1 MIQRLTAGKQGPWP
15 LTPAATADQEA
26 ERKNLWDDI
35 PQVFVK
41 PYDYNG
47 DGVDPANRI

>member
-15 LTPAATADQEA
+15 LTPAAG
-26 ERKNLWDDI
+26 KNLWDDN

-41 PYDYNG
+41 PYDNNG